1 MKLKIVVMALKTD
14 RMVKEDTSKLR
25 GYIGNKFYEH
35 VLLHHHTEKGNL
47 YTYPRVQYK
56 IIEGTPIIV
65 GIEEGAKILKKIS
78 DEINELKL
86 GRSKYEIK
94 SIQMNFI
101 NTHFG
106 KSRRNIRYRFLIPWL
121 ALSQKNYAKYKSI
134 KDWKEKKELLN
145 NILAGNI
152 ISICKSFG
160 YTVKGKIYAHSLLY
174 EKIVNYKAI
183 PHNAF
188 IGEFKINFYL
198 PDFIGIGKGVSHGF
212 GTVKKIENDRKQIV
226 MGEERKLEM

>member
-14 RMVKEDTSKLR
+14 KPVKEDTAKLR
-25 GYIGNKFYEH
+25 GYIGNKFHEY
-35 VLLHHHTEKGNL
+35 VLLHHHTEKGTL

-56 IIEGTPIIV
+56 IIGGTPIIV
-65 GIEEGAKILKKIS
+65 GIEEGARILKEIS
-78 DEINELKL
+78 NELCELEL

-94 SIQMNFI
+94 SIQMNLI
-101 NTHFG
+101 NADFG
-106 KSRRNIRYRFLIPWL
+106 KSRRNIKYRFLIPWL

-152 ISICKSFG
+152 LSICKSFG

-188 IGEFKINFYL
+188 TGEFKINFVL

-212 GTVKKIENDRKQIV
+212 GTIRKIEDDRK
-226 MGEERKLEM
+226 ET